1 MTAATRRRPARRA
14 DVEIYTRH
22 SGAALYDPVSQMVHV
37 VNHTALAIWQ
47 LCDGQTDPDEMVDA
61 VCQLS
66 GLPRDVAAE
75 DIENTLTELDV
86 VGLIVW
92 NEER

>member
-1 MTAATRRRPARRA
+1 VTAATRRRPARRE
-14 DVEIYTRH
+14 DVELYGRPD
-22 SGAALYDPVSQMVHV
+22 GAALYDPISQMVHV

-47 LCDGQTDPDEMVDA
+47 LCDGATDPEEMVDA
-61 VCQLS
+61 VCVLS
-66 GLPRDVAAE
+66 GLPREVAAE
-75 DIENTLTELDV
+75 DIENTLTELDL